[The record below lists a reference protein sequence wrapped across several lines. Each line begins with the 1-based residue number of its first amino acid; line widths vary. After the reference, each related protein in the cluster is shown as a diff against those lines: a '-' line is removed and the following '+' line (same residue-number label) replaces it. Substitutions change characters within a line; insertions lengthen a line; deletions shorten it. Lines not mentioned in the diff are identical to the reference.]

1 MLMRKLQE
9 SSQKINYLRVYG
21 DLSEKEQEEATDISR
36 KITSTIKKMEGNNE

>member
-1 MLMRKLQE
+1 MLMHKLLE

-21 DLSEKEQEEATDISR
+21 DLSEKEQEEATDISS